1 MGEAVTFV
9 ARRVSGFA
17 VGLSLLA
24 IASLSLLPGSAR
36 GQEKLIFATDNSNT
50 STAAVRVFH
59 PWADKI
65 NADSNGIVDID
76 VRDGFTLVNQ
86 SNAYPRVLDDVVQIS
101 SILFGFVGGKFPQT
115 EFASL
120 PFEAET
126 AEDASVALYRLYK
139 SGALDAEFNEIV
151 PLFVIVGSQQGIQL
165 AKEPK
170 SLVSLAGLK
179 IITPGKISG
188 DTITAMGGS
197 PMTVSPS
204 DLYTSLQRGMADGAL
219 YPFSAFQS
227 MKLGELTTFH
237 IDAPLGSA
245 SGAVFMA
252 KKRYLALSPAVRKLI
267 DDNSGETE
275 SRFYGHHLDLE
286 QARQRDLVAS
296 STGQT
301 IVQLTPEQRAIWLQH
316 VAVVRDAWENATPQG
331 TEILTTFRT
340 LLAQAQVE
348 KKAAP

>member
-1 MGEAVTFV
+1 MGEALK
-9 ARRVSGFA
+9 RRISRSLRAALAVV
-17 VGLSLLA
+17 VGLVFLPS
-24 IASLSLLPGSAR
+24 IAPA
-36 GQEKLIFATDNSNT
+36 QEKLIFATDNSNT

-65 NADSNGIVDID
+65 NADGKGFVEID

-126 AEDASVALYRLYK
+126 SEDASVALYRLYK
-139 SGALDAEFNEIV
+139 SGALDSEFNEIV
-151 PLFVIVGSQQGIQL
+151 PLYVIVGSQQGMQL

-170 SLVSLAGLK
+170 TLMNLAGLK
-179 IITPGKISG
+179 IITPGKITG
-188 DTITAMGGS
+188 DSITALGGS

-204 DLYTSLQRGMADGAL
+204 DLYTSLQRGMADGAA

-237 IDAPLGSA
+237 IDVPLGSA
-245 SGAVFMA
+245 SGTVFMA
-252 KKRYLALSPAVRKLI
+252 KKRYLALSPAVRKLL
-267 DDNSGETE
+267 DDNSGETQ

-286 QARQRDLVAS
+286 QTRQRDLLKQSA
-296 STGQT
+296 GQT
-301 IVQLTPEQRAIWLQH
+301 IVQLTPEQRAAWQQRL
-316 VAVVRDAWENATPQG
+316 AVVRDQWEQATPQG
-331 TEILTTFRT
+331 AEILTKFRAI
-340 LLAQAQVE
+340 LAQVRTE
-348 KKAAP
+348 KKASP